1 MTTRFKIL
9 VLGGTDI
16 FGGRICQRLSRA
28 ANLQVIVA
36 GRSRSK
42 IDACLAHL
50 HRMNAAADVDVA
62 GALDEARTDSLRTA
76 ERAKRLKAA
85 QSFEAFIGPWRKRS
99 PRADILEYYGNWPE
113 PRLETYDRPFWGDY
127 S

>member
-9 VLGGTDI
+9 VLGGTGI

-50 HRMNAAADVDVA
+50 HRMNAAVLLARKIANRELAETGAMPCLNMITVEEFTTEVSDLSIEMGVA
-62 GALDEARTDSLRTA
+62 VTD
-76 ERAKRLKAA
+76 
-85 QSFEAFIGPWRKRS
+85 GHHRKRS
-99 PRADILEYYGNWPE
+99 RNAA
-113 PRLETYDRPFWGDY
+113 Y
-127 S
+127 SAASSAT

>member
-9 VLGGTDI
+9 VLGGTGI

-50 HRMNAAADVDVA
+50 HRMNAAADVDGYVLTLPDTLA
-62 GALDEARTDSLRTA
+62 QAL
-76 ERAKRLKAA
+76 
-85 QSFEAFIGPWRKRS
+85 
-99 PRADILEYYGNWPE
+99 
-113 PRLETYDRPFWGDY
+113 LETGAQLVINACGPFQGQDTEIAETCIHHGVDYIDIADDRDFVCGIDRLNQAA
-127 S
+127 